1 MSNIITS
8 TFKSLYKAT
17 KETLHV
23 AKEPLVQSK
32 NKRAFE
38 SAIDSATD
46 TKLEA
51 EESLN
56 KELEVVKEGKVINI
70 NNVLKYRQTIKDAD
84 ETIAELTVLKDE
96 FFK

>member
-17 KETLHV
+17 KETLHS

-32 NKRAFE
+32 NKRAFD

-46 TKLEA
+46 AKLNA

-56 KELEVVKEGKVINI
+56 KELEVVKEGGVINI

-84 ETIAELTVLKDE
+84 ETISELTILRDE

>member
-1 MSNIITS
+1 MSNKITS

-17 KETLHV
+17 TEALHDL
-23 AKEPLVQSK
+23 KEPLVQSR

-46 TKLEA
+46 SKLNA
-51 EESLN
+51 QESLN
-56 KELEVVKEGKVINI
+56 KELEVVKEGKIINI
-70 NNVLKYRQTIKDAD
+70 NNVLKYRQVIKDAD
-84 ETIAELTVLKDE
+84 ETIAELTELRDE